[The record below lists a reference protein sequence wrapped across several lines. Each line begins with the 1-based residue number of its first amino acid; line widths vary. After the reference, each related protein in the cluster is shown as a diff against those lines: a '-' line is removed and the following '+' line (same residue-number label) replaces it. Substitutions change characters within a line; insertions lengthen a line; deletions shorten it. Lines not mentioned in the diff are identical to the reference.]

1 MLALTLKKFTLF
13 LAPPMVLI
21 REGYPGHVSQ
31 KDGSKIGLLGEKKN
45 RIVTVLDLIKCL
57 E

>member
-21 REGYPGHVSQ
+21 REGYPGHVAQ
-31 KDGSKIGLLGEKKN
+31 EAGRKKGLLREKKM
-45 RIVTVLDLIKCL
+45 
-57 E
+57 